1 MKIIVT
7 DAPETKETITKEPTM
22 KPLDKT
28 SFLKNLASKRLLALN
43 VAAALT
49 YFIVIAFFFQVSN
62 PVLFAILVASEF
74 FHLLQVV
81 GFVYTVWP
89 RKATHRFDPKF
100 NKPVDIF
107 ITVCGEPV
115 SIVRKT
121 VKAALAM
128 NYAHKSI
135 YLLNDGFV
143 AKKSNWQAIEK
154 LASDMGIGV
163 ITRKVGGGAKA
174 GNINNAMRVTASPYI
189 VIFDADHIPHR
200 DFLTK
205 TMGYFI
211 DRRTGFVQ
219 TPQYYYNQND
229 NQVTRSAWSQQTL
242 FFGPIMT
249 GKDALNSAFMCGT
262 NMVLS
267 RHAINIAGGMRED
280 SIAEDFLTSLYVH
293 SKGFKS
299 VYVPEVLAEGLAP
312 EDFESYYK
320 QQFRWSRGSL
330 ELVFKHNPL
339 FKRGLTLAQRLQ
351 YVISSGFY
359 LGGSVV
365 AINALMP
372 ILFLFTGMVALSTN
386 SMLLAMVFLP
396 YIFLNL
402 YTLQIAT
409 SYSYSFEAISF
420 SLSQFWMQLKAL
432 KMIAVGQK
440 STFAVTSKTKV
451 QGNFTRLVIPH
462 IAYIAMAVAG
472 LIYAIPRIG
481 ISASLLANVAW
492 IVVNIVIFTPF
503 IYAATSTSAPFSLRR
518 VFRKITAIRLL
529 PRTRNLEGG
538 EA

>member
-1 MKIIVT
+1 MKR
-7 DAPETKETITKEPTM
+7 
-22 KPLDKT
+22 LDKT
-28 SFLKNLASKRLLALN
+28 SFLQNLASKRLLAMN
-43 VAAALT
+43 AAASLA
-49 YFIVIAFFFQVSN
+49 YFIVIAFFFQASN
-62 PVLFAILVASEF
+62 PVLFTILVLSEF
-74 FHLLQVV
+74 FHLLQVF

-89 RKATHRFDPKF
+89 RNVTRRFNKDF
-100 NKPVDIF
+100 SKPVDIF
-107 ITVCGEPV
+107 ITVCGEPT

-121 VKAALAM
+121 IKAALAM
-128 NYAHKSI
+128 DYANKTIHI
-135 YLLNDGFV
+135 LNDGFV
-143 AKKSNWQAIEK
+143 AHKSNWRAIEK
-154 LASDMGIGV
+154 LGEDMGVNV
-163 ITRKVGGGAKA
+163 ITRTVGGGAKA
-174 GNINNAMRVTASPYI
+174 GNINHAMSVTTNPYI
-189 VIFDADHIPHR
+189 VIFDADHIPHTN
-200 DFLTK
+200 FLTK

-211 DRRTGFVQ
+211 DRRMGFVQ
-219 TPQYYYNQND
+219 TPQYYYNQNL
-229 NQVTRSAWSQQTL
+229 NLVTRAAWSQQTL
-242 FFGPIMT
+242 FFGPIMS

-267 RHAINIAGGMRED
+267 RHAINQAGGMRED

-339 FKRGLTLAQRLQ
+339 FKRGLSLHQRLQ

-372 ILFLFTGMVALSTN
+372 IVFLFTGMIALSTN

-420 SLSQFWMQLKAL
+420 SLSQFWMQFKAL
-432 KMIAVGQK
+432 WMIATGRK
-440 STFAVTSKTKV
+440 SRFAVTSKTKV

-462 IAYIAMAVAG
+462 ITYIALAVAG
-472 LIYAIPRIG
+472 LLYALPRIG
-481 ISASLLANVAW
+481 VSASLLANVAW
-492 IVVNIVIFTPF
+492 VAVNIIIFTPF
-503 IYAATSTSAPFSLRR
+503 IYAATSTSAPFSFRR
-518 VFRKITAIRLL
+518 FLRKINVIRML
-529 PRTRNLEGG
+529 PRVLESQKG